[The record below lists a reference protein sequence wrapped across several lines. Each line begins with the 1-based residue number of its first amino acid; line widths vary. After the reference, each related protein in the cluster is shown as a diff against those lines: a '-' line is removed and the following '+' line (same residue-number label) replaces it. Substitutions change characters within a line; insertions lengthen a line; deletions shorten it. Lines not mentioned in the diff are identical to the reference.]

1 MQEKGRAA
9 DGSQEA
15 HTLFVASGDEDG
27 AGAVSDE
34 ALGDAGAAEVCG
46 GLVEDGAGGDD
57 AGGEGVVVRLGAQLV
72 DGGEDGLVQGLGAVG
87 CSGGWGRASRS
98 EGGERSSA
106 VGSGTGGWVS

>member
-34 ALGDAGAAEVCG
+34 ALGDAGAAEVRG
-46 GLVEDGAGGDD
+46 GLVEDGAG
-57 AGGEGVVVRLGAQLV
+57 
-72 DGGEDGLVQGLGAVG
+72 
-87 CSGGWGRASRS
+87 
-98 EGGERSSA
+98 
-106 VGSGTGGWVS
+106 